1 MKNLYKSLAF
11 AAVLIGFT
19 SCSEETTITEELLQ
33 EVPLKSYSL
42 SKSNDG
48 SIVLEHTLSSGNT
61 STVLS
66 GENGNEIII
75 NEGSGNGGTKS
86 TVIPL
91 VNNEIKVDFVSNHE
105 VRIPGISILDEK
117 TSTSASAKTIKL
129 VKNYKISLLEDGT
142 YLLEFRLQNNYVATF
157 GYNEE
162 LNRNE
167 IYLDPGV
174 SEGKN
179 KYSKKY
185 LKFDG
190 EKLNIVFMRNIST
203 TTLSARIGN
212 KYIIDPP
219 EFEVM

>member
-19 SCSEETTITEELLQ
+19 SCSEETTITEELSQ
-33 EVPLKSYSL
+33 EAPLKSYSL
-42 SKSNDG
+42 SKSDDG

-66 GENGNEIII
+66 GDSGNEIII
-75 NEGSGNGGTKS
+75 NEGNGNGGVQS
-86 TVIPL
+86 TVLPL
-91 VNNEIKVDFVSNHE
+91 INNELKVDFVSNHE
-105 VRIPGISILDEK
+105 VKIPGISILDDV
-117 TSTSASAKTIKL
+117 TSTSASSKTIKL
-129 VKNYKISLLEDGT
+129 VKNYKITLLEDGS
-142 YLLEFRLQNNYVATF
+142 YQLDFKLQNNYVASF
-157 GYNEE
+157 GFNEE
-162 LNRNE
+162 LNRHE

-179 KYSKKY
+179 KYSKNY

-203 TTLSARIGN
+203 TTLSARSSH
-212 KYIIDPP
+212 KYKVDPP
-219 EFEVM
+219 EFEIQ